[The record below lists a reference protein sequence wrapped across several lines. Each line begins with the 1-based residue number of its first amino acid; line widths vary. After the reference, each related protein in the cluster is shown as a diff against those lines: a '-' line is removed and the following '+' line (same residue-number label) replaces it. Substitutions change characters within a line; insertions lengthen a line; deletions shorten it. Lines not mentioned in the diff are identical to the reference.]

1 MASYLKRYLDNPGK
15 SIDLVETVFQKLIVK
30 IDLSAY
36 EANALKLVEIT
47 KVIEKLNEKEI
58 AVPDELRQLKSS
70 LSLEIYD
77 QEKTIKQLEGM
88 ELRLTEVLEGLRIR
102 LSKNGHSVKKRRL
115 KKRYV
120 HETSPKLLQKEIR
133 KALRELGGSGQK
145 KDLIEIVRRNLDGKF
160 KRNDHVRKN
169 GIALWIFNMTKER
182 GFMIREGVLKS
193 GSPRGIWELRGR

>member
-160 KRNDHVRKN
+160 KKNDHVRKN

>member
-169 GIALWIFNMTKER
+169 GVALWIFNISKER
-182 GFMIREGVLKS
+182 GYMIREGVLKS
-193 GSPRGIWELRGR
+193 GSPHGIWELRGR